1 MIFTYAGIKEPALS
15 HISFTAKPGETIGII
30 GGTGCGKS
38 TLVNLIPRFYDVTSG
53 NVVIDGNN
61 VKEYPFSQLRKK
73 VGMVPQQAVLFK
85 GTIRDNMKWGKEDAS
100 EEEIQRALSIA
111 QASGFV
117 KSKPE
122 GLNTMVS
129 QGGANLSGGQRQR
142 LTIARALVGDPEILI
157 MDDSASALDFATD
170 AALRHAIHEQ
180 TKGMTVFIVSQRA
193 TSIKQ
198 ADKILVLDDGELAG
212 VGTHKEL
219 MESCEVYREIC
230 LSQLSEQE
238 VNR

>member
-1 MIFTYAGIKEPALS
+1 
-15 HISFTAKPGETIGII
+15 
-30 GGTGCGKS
+30 
-38 TLVNLIPRFYDVTSG
+38 
-53 NVVIDGNN
+53 
-61 VKEYPFSQLRKK
+61 
-73 VGMVPQQAVLFK
+73 MVPQQAVLFK

-157 MDDSASALDFATD
+157 MDDSASALDFCDRRKTSYGHPEGHKGYD
-170 AALRHAIHEQ
+170 GIHRIPACDHDPSC
-180 TKGMTVFIVSQRA
+180 GPDCRA
-193 TSIKQ
+193 
-198 ADKILVLDDGELAG
+198 G
-212 VGTHKEL
+212 
-219 MESCEVYREIC
+219 
-230 LSQLSEQE
+230 
-238 VNR
+238 